1 MLGTLVILATTVIAT
16 PPLGVLVERHEQLL
30 DSYTYVVVGGGTSV
44 SLFSNPLAYSRMILN
59 A

>member
-1 MLGTLVILATTVIAT
+1 MILATTVIAT